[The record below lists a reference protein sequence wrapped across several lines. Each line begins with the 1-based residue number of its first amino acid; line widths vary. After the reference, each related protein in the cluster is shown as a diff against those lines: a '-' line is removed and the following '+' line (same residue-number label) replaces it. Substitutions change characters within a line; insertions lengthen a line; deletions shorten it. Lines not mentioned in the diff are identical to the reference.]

1 MKPVRWLVVVVLVL
15 SILIAGCL
23 DNNFVYARGKS
34 VPAGESR
41 EWPFRGPANLTVE
54 ISSSVPIEVKVVSS
68 DGTVLRD
75 FGTVREVNAV
85 VELPEG
91 RWKVVVRNPGN
102 ETAVIDV
109 TLKT

>member
-1 MKPVRWLVVVVLVL
+1 MKRVRLGVVLLLVL
-15 SILIAGCL
+15 SVAMAGCL

-41 EWPFRGPANLTVE
+41 EWPFRGPANLSVE
-54 ISSSVPIEVKVVSS
+54 ISSSVPVEVKVVSP

-75 FGTVREVNAV
+75 FGTVREVNGV

-91 RWKVVVRNPGN
+91 RWKVVVKNPGN

-109 TLKT
+109 TIKA